1 MKRTKIV
8 CTIGPASEEIAI
20 LGALVEAG
28 MNVCRLNFSHGTHEN
43 HAELIRRIHRMR
55 EMTGE
60 PLSILQDLQGPKIRV
75 GELPKEGVELVPG
88 KRVVFTSGRGD
99 VPKTIPVTY
108 PGLHEDVK
116 PGQRLLLDDGLLEVT
131 VKSVNG
137 QDVICEVVT
146 GGKLTS
152 HKGLNLPET
161 ETKISAITEKDKEDL
176 AFGVAQGVD
185 WIALSFVRSAEDIRE
200 LRKLIEAETRN
211 LPAGGGSAS
220 GGKPDTSL
228 PGIIAKIEKPQA
240 VERMDEIIAEVDGIM
255 VARGDLGIELPAEKV
270 PVIQKDLI
278 KKCLAAGKPVIV
290 ATQMLDSMI
299 RNPRATRAEVSDIA
313 NAVIDHAD
321 ATMLSGETASGSHPV
336 EAVKTMAATIAETE
350 KSSYDDLPI
359 QTRIKNAKQEAVTNV
374 ASILARMRDT
384 KAILVASMDGA
395 AARLVSRYRPEVPI
409 YLATPSERVAHR
421 LNLSW
426 GVRPIILA
434 DAKTIPDLLQGG
446 VAELKRRKLVADG
459 DEIVV
464 VAGDALGE
472 TGMVQL
478 VELRTA

>member
-1 MKRTKIV
+1 MSVKRTKIV
-8 CTIGPASEEIAI
+8 CTIGPASEEVETLA
-20 LGALVEAG
+20 ALTEAG

-43 HAELIRRIHRMR
+43 HAELIRRIRQVR
-55 EMTGE
+55 ELTGE

-75 GELPKEGVELVPG
+75 GELPKEGMELVAG
-88 KRVVFTSGRGD
+88 KTVVFTSGTGD

-108 PGLHEDVK
+108 PNLHEDVK

-131 VKSVNG
+131 VKSVKG
-137 QDVICEVVT
+137 QDVTCEVVT

-161 ETKISAITEKDKEDL
+161 ETKISAITDKDKEDL

-185 WIALSFVRSAEDIRE
+185 WIALSFVRSAEDIRS
-200 LRKLIEAETRN
+200 LRALIEAEERKLAKPRE
-211 LPAGGGSAS
+211 LPI
-220 GGKPDTSL
+220 
-228 PGIIAKIEKPQA
+228 GIIAKIEKPQA
-240 VERMDEIIAEVDGIM
+240 VDRMDEIIAEVDGIM

-359 QTRIKNAKQEAVTNV
+359 QTRFKESPDAAMTNV
-374 ASILARMRDT
+374 ASILAKMTDP
-384 KAILVASMDGA
+384 KGIVVASMDGA

-409 YLATPSERVAHR
+409 YLATPSEEVVHR
-421 LNLSW
+421 LNLTW
-426 GVRPIILA
+426 GVRPLHL
-434 DAKTIPDLLQGG
+434 DAKTMPELIEKGI
-446 VAELKRRKLVADG
+446 AELKRRAWIADG
-459 DEIVV
+459 DEIVI
-464 VAGDALGE
+464 VAGEALGDS
-472 TGMVQL
+472 GMAQL
-478 VELRTA
+478 VELKKA

>member
-8 CTIGPASEEIAI
+8 CTIGPASEEIES
-20 LGALVEAG
+20 LVALTEAG

-43 HAELIRRIHRMR
+43 HAELIRRIRQVR
-55 EMTGE
+55 ELTGE

-75 GELPKEGVELVPG
+75 GDLPKEGVELVAG
-88 KRVVFTSGRGD
+88 KTVVFTSGEGD

-108 PGLHEDVK
+108 PDLHEDVK

-131 VKSVNG
+131 VKSVKG
-137 QDVICEVVT
+137 QDVTCEVVT

-161 ETKISAITEKDKEDL
+161 ETKISAITDKDKEDL

-185 WIALSFVRSAEDIRE
+185 WIALSFVRSAEDIRS
-200 LRKLIEAETRN
+200 LRALIEAEERKLAKPRE
-211 LPAGGGSAS
+211 LPI
-220 GGKPDTSL
+220 
-228 PGIIAKIEKPQA
+228 GIIAKIEKPQA

-359 QTRIKNAKQEAVTNV
+359 QTRVKHAKQEAVTNV
-374 ASILARMRDT
+374 ASILARVVDT

-409 YLATPSERVAHR
+409 YLATPSEHVAHR

-434 DAKTIPDLLQGG
+434 GAKTIPDLLQGG
-446 VAELKRRKLVADG
+446 VAELKPRSAC
-459 DEIVV
+459 
-464 VAGDALGE
+464 A
-472 TGMVQL
+472 
-478 VELRTA
+478 